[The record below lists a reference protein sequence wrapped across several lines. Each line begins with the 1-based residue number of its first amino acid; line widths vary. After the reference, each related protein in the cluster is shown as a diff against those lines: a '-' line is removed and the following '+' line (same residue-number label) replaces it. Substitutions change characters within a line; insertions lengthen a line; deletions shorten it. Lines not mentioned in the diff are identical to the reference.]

1 MFVDRVRI
9 WARAGKGGDGC
20 CSFRREK
27 FIPMGGPNGGDG
39 GKGGDVVLEVDPHLN
54 NLVHLRLS
62 PHHYAPKGR
71 NGEGSERTGKT
82 GRDLVVKV
90 PPGTQV
96 LEVPTTPEAFERAG
110 CDEDAFPV
118 ADLTEAGQRH
128 VLCTGGR
135 GGRGNRHFKS
145 SVNQAPRRTESG
157 FPGTQGQYLLVLKS
171 IADAGLLGF
180 PNAGKSSLL
189 AALSA
194 ARPKVAAYPF
204 TTLVPMV
211 GVVEHGMDG
220 RFTLADIP
228 GLIEGA
234 HQGVGLGHDF
244 LRHIERCRVL
254 IHTVDMAGSE
264 GRDPVEDYRLI
275 RKELKCYS
283 PALAARPH
291 LIAANKMDLPD
302 AAAYLKAFKRKI
314 RRTIV
319 PVSTASGEG
328 LAELKAATAS
338 LLASAS

>member
-1 MFVDRVRI
+1 
-9 WARAGKGGDGC
+9 
-20 CSFRREK
+20 
-27 FIPMGGPNGGDG
+27 MGGPNGGDG

-54 NLVHLRLS
+54 NLVHLRLA
-62 PHHYAPKGR
+62 PHHYAEKGR

-82 GRDLVVKV
+82 GRDLVIKV

-96 LEVPTTPEAFERAG
+96 LEVPTRPETFERAG
-110 CDEDAFPV
+110 HDEDAFLV
-118 ADLTEAGQRH
+118 ADLITPGQRH

-145 SVNQAPRRTESG
+145 SVNQAPRRTEPG

-171 IADAGLLGF
+171 MADAGLVGF

-211 GVVEHGMDG
+211 GVVEHGLDG

-254 IHTVDMAGSE
+254 VHAIDMAGTE
-264 GRDPVEDYRLI
+264 GRDPVEDYRLV
-275 RKELKCYS
+275 RAELKCYD

-291 LIAANKMDLPD
+291 LIAANKMDLPE
-302 AAAYLKAFKRKI
+302 AAAHLRNFKRKV
-314 RRTIV
+314 RRRIV
-319 PVSTASGEG
+319 PVSTATGQG
-328 LAELKAATAS
+328 LEELKSATAA
-338 LLASAS
+338 LLADAS

>member
-1 MFVDRVRI
+1 
-9 WARAGKGGDGC
+9 
-20 CSFRREK
+20 
-27 FIPMGGPNGGDG
+27 MGGPNGGDG
-39 GKGGDVVLEVDPHLN
+39 GKGGDVILEVDPHLN

-62 PHHYAPKGR
+62 PHHYAEKGR
-71 NGEGSERTGKT
+71 NGEGSERTGRT
-82 GRDLVVKV
+82 GRDLVIKV

-96 LEVPTTPEAFERAG
+96 LEVPTQAETFERAG
-110 CDEDAFPV
+110 RDEEAFPV
-118 ADLTEAGQRH
+118 ADLTDPGQRH

-171 IADAGLLGF
+171 IADAGLVGF

-204 TTLVPMV
+204 TTLVPTV
-211 GVVEHGMDG
+211 GVVEHGLDG

-244 LRHIERCRVL
+244 LKHVERCRVL
-254 IHTVDMAGSE
+254 VHAVDMAGTE
-264 GRDPVEDYRLI
+264 GRDPLEDYRMV
-275 RKELKCYS
+275 RAELKRYNA
-283 PALAARPH
+283 ALAARPH
-291 LIAANKMDLPD
+291 VVAANKMDLPE
-302 AAAYLKAFKRKI
+302 AAGRLKAFKRSVR
-314 RRTIV
+314 RRTV
-319 PVSTASGEG
+319 PVSTATGEG
-328 LAELKAATAS
+328 LEELKAAVVDLLGTA
-338 LLASAS
+338 